1 MRWFINFMA
10 GRRGADQLSFALIIV
25 FFVLS
30 VLFMFL
36 PTELFF
42 IRIVAYIPLG
52 ISVYRMFS
60 KDIFKRQ
67 IENDKFMFWWRD
79 ISTKINK
86 KINTVKDN
94 KTHKFIKCPKSRQL
108 LRLPRG
114 RGKIRIVCPKC
125 SNTFER
131 KT

>member
-86 KINTVKDN
+86 KINRVKDN
-94 KTHKFIKCPKSRQL
+94 KTHKFIKCPKCRQL